1 MCLGWWNKKYT
12 CMNDVMF
19 KLIFRNKENLAFYVN
34 AITKNDFKADEISEI
49 SNEIKTSINNKG
61 VLYDISVSID
71 NRVYL
76 DFEAQN
82 YVGEN

>member
-1 MCLGWWNKKYT
+1 MDYNNKKYT